1 MPRTNEWIAN
11 GAALGRKRTLINRF
25 AVKRSTI
32 KGETEMRHH
41 AMTTLACTVVCGVAY
56 LLGAPSY
63 AAEYIKGTWQ
73 EDRSFSP
80 AVVTEGGNIIWLAG
94 SGGTTGPDGELITD
108 FDQQVHQTFRNL
120 EATLERA
127 GGTLQDIV
135 TMTVFIS
142 DVRHGDEFVRI
153 RAEYFR
159 DGYPGSAL
167 LTVAGFAVPEL
178 LVEIQAI
185 AVVGEA
191 N

>member
-1 MPRTNEWIAN
+1 MRDRAIT
-11 GAALGRKRTLINRF
+11 
-25 AVKRSTI
+25 AVVCAVT
-32 KGETEMRHH
+32 
-41 AMTTLACTVVCGVAY
+41 CGVAW
-56 LLGAPSY
+56 LIDSPSY
-63 AAEYIKGTWQ
+63 AAEYVKGTWQ

-80 AVVTEGGNIIWLAG
+80 AVVTQGGNIIWLAG
-94 SGGTTGPDGELITD
+94 SGGTRGPGGEVITD
-108 FDQQVHQTFRNL
+108 FDEQVHQTFRNL

-142 DVRHGDEFVRI
+142 DVRHGDEFVRL
-153 RAEYFR
+153 RAEYFE

-167 LTVAGFAVPEL
+167 ITVAGFATPEL

-185 AVVGEA
+185 AVVGET